1 MSRHVG
7 IVWGGLEAAVIGG
20 EDVYWC
26 SYRHCFL
33 AQCVEELSVALK
45 KLHAY
50 HPGLA
55 QGVEPKANPAELS
68 SAVRAPPEF
77 RERQARLSLH
87 IDFLR
92 EACGTVLGEATG
104 GGAGGGTRHRRW
116 APTPQEKPG
125 WRAAPDEG
133 YRNAP
138 ACVTVSSVA
147 CDCEQHRRVDGGQ
160 EAAADPRRW
169 TDVRRPFV
177 CEPWACDEEGR
188 ERATIQHGV
197 GAERTQHECLC
208 EQRRNGR
215 DTFLKHAC
223 MMMGTGRNRTL
234 RVGLS
239 LALAQ
244 RDHVIGPN
252 GASGGQNSGA

>member
-1 MSRHVG
+1 MSRPVG
-7 IVWGGLEAAVIGG
+7 IVWVWTRSGSNWWGRCILVLVPSLFSCTVRGGAFGG
-20 EDVYWC
+20 AE
-26 SYRHCFL
+26 
-33 AQCVEELSVALK
+33 

-55 QGVEPKANPAELS
+55 QGVEPKAKLVRLS
-68 SAVRAPPEF
+68 SAVRALPEF

-92 EACGTVLGEATG
+92 EACGTVPGEATG
-104 GGAGGGTRHRRW
+104 GGVGGGTRHRRW
-116 APTPQEKPG
+116 AQIPQEKPG

-138 ACVTVSSVA
+138 ASAPASSPVA
-147 CDCEQHRRVDGGQ
+147 CGCEQHRRVERGQ

-169 TDVRRPFV
+169 TDAQRPFV

-239 LALAQ
+239 LAS
-244 RDHVIGPN
+244 V
-252 GASGGQNSGA
+252 